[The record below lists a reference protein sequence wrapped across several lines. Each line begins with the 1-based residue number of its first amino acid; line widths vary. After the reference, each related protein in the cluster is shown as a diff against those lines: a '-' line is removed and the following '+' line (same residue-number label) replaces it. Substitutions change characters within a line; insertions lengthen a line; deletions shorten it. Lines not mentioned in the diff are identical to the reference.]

1 MVLRLRAAF
10 RKEFVQFFRSTVLVV
25 LVLYAFAEPVLCGLA
40 LTMDV
45 RNLPLLVVDQDRST
59 ASRSLAERFRIA
71 PYFAYTYADGAV
83 DPDHALEKGDA
94 ALVLVI
100 PRGLAVALDRAQP
113 ASVELLADGTYS
125 NFAALALADA
135 TQIVNDYNVGLR
147 TTASIRGGESGGF
160 GMILNRV
167 RMWYMPGLEYT
178 HEQMLAMLGISA
190 LLLGVL
196 LPAAA
201 IVREKEAGT
210 LEQLMVTP
218 LRPVELVIA
227 KLVPMG
233 LLMMIGL
240 VIGVAEARL
249 VFGTHMRGNP
259 VLFFGLSVLMLFTS
273 MGLGAYIGAVARNL
287 LQTLLLTFFVLFTL
301 GFLSGTIVPVA
312 NMPLILQWLSY
323 LSPIRYYLPIA
334 TEILSKGLGFEYVA
348 PNAVALGVYGLV
360 LMTIGASQLRRTFA
374 G

>member
-100 PRGLAVALDRAQP
+100 PRGLAVALDRAEP

-135 TQIVNDYNVGLR
+135 RQIVNDYNVGLR

-360 LMTIGASQLRRTFA
+360 LMTIGARQLRRTFA

>member
-45 RNLPLLVVDQDRST
+45 RNLPLLVLDQDRST

-71 PYFAYTYADGAV
+71 PYFAYAYAEDAV
-83 DPDHALEKGDA
+83 EPDQALEGGTA
-94 ALVLVI
+94 ALVVVI
-100 PRGLAVALDRAQP
+100 PHGLAAALDRGEP
-113 ASVELLADGTYS
+113 TNVELLADGTYS

-147 TTASIRGGESGGF
+147 TTAATRGGESGGM

-218 LRPVELVIA
+218 LRPAELVIA

-233 LLMMIGL
+233 LLMMVGL

-249 VFGTHMRGNP
+249 VFGTHMRGNLS
-259 VLFFGLSVLMLFTS
+259 LFFGLSVLMLFTS

-348 PNAVALGVYGLV
+348 PNAISLGVYGLV
-360 LMTIGASQLRRTFA
+360 LMTIGARQLRRTFA

>member
-1 MVLRLRAAF
+1 MVLRLRAVF

-83 DPDHALEKGDA
+83 DPDQALEKGDA

-100 PRGLAVALDRAQP
+100 PRGLAVALDRAEP

-147 TTASIRGGESGGF
+147 TTASIRGGESGGL

-360 LMTIGASQLRRTFA
+360 LMTIGARQLRRTFA

>member
-1 MVLRLRAAF
+1 
-10 RKEFVQFFRSTVLVV
+10 
-25 LVLYAFAEPVLCGLA
+25 
-40 LTMDV
+40 
-45 RNLPLLVVDQDRST
+45 
-59 ASRSLAERFRIA
+59 
-71 PYFAYTYADGAV
+71 
-83 DPDHALEKGDA
+83 
-94 ALVLVI
+94 
-100 PRGLAVALDRAQP
+100 
-113 ASVELLADGTYS
+113 
-125 NFAALALADA
+125 
-135 TQIVNDYNVGLR
+135 
-147 TTASIRGGESGGF
+147 
-160 GMILNRV
+160 MILNRV

-227 KLVPMG
+227 KLVQMG

-249 VFGTHMRGNP
+249 VFGTHMRGTP

-287 LQTLLLTFFVLFTL
+287 PQTLLLTFFVLFTL

-348 PNAVALGVYGLV
+348 PNAIALGVYGLV

>member
-45 RNLPLLVVDQDRST
+45 RNLPLLVVDHDRSS

-71 PYFAYTYADGAV
+71 PHFAYTYADGAV
-83 DPDHALEKGDA
+83 DPDQALEKGDA

-100 PRGLAVALDRAQP
+100 PRGLAVALDRGEP

-147 TTASIRGGESGGF
+147 TTAAIRGADSGGL
-160 GMILNRV
+160 GTIVNRV

-249 VFGTHMRGNP
+249 VFGTHVRGNL

-334 TEILSKGLGFEYVA
+334 TQILSKGLGFEYVA
-348 PNAVALGVYGLV
+348 PNAIALGVYGLV
-360 LMTIGASQLRRTFA
+360 LMTIGARQLRRTFA

>member
-1 MVLRLRAAF
+1 MLLRLRVAF

-45 RNLPLLVVDQDRST
+45 RNLPLLVVDQDRSS
-59 ASRSLAERFRIA
+59 ASRALAERFRIT
-71 PYFAYTYADGAV
+71 PYFAYTYVDGAV
-83 DPDHALEKGDA
+83 DPDQELQRGSA
-94 ALVLVI
+94 ALALII
-100 PRGLAVALDRAQP
+100 PHGFARALDRGDP
-113 ASVELLADGTYS
+113 ASVQLLADGTYS
-125 NFAALALADA
+125 NFAELALADA
-135 TQIVNDYNVGLR
+135 SQIVATYNTGIHANSVLR
-147 TTASIRGGESGGF
+147 GADSAGVATVV
-160 GMILNRV
+160 NRV

-178 HEQMLAMLGISA
+178 HQQMLAMLGISA

-218 LRPVELVIA
+218 LRPAELVIA
-227 KLVPMG
+227 KLLPMG
-233 LLMMIGL
+233 LLMMVGL
-240 VIGVAEARL
+240 VIGVLEARL
-249 VFGTHMRGNP
+249 VFGTHLRGSLG
-259 VLFFGLSVLMLFTS
+259 LFFGLSVLMLFTS

-312 NMPLILQWLSY
+312 NMPLPLQWLSY

-334 TEILSKGLGFEYVA
+334 TQILSKGLGFEYVA
-348 PNAVALGVYGLV
+348 PNAIALGVYGLV
-360 LMTIGASQLRRTFA
+360 LMTIGARQLRRTFA

>member
-1 MVLRLRAAF
+1 VVFRLRAAF

-45 RNLPLLVVDQDRST
+45 RNLPLLVVDQDRSS

-71 PYFAYTYADGAV
+71 PYFAYTYADGGV
-83 DPDHALEKGDA
+83 DPDQALEKGDA

-100 PRGLAVALDRAQP
+100 PRGLAAALGRGEP

-135 TQIVNDYNVGLR
+135 TQIVSNYNVSVR
-147 TTASIRGGESGGF
+147 TNAAVRGGGSGGL
-160 GMILNRV
+160 GMIVNRV

-233 LLMMIGL
+233 LLMMVGL

-249 VFGTHMRGNP
+249 VFGTHMRGNLS
-259 VLFFGLSVLMLFTS
+259 LFFGLSVLMLFTS

-348 PNAVALGVYGLV
+348 PNAIALGVYGLV
-360 LMTIGASQLRRTFA
+360 LMTIGARQLRRTFA